1 MFGGKFLFTRQ
12 MRYVGNCRQVDAVF
26 PGLVRGE
33 PGCVGGKTIQELKE
47 EGVFGLYNPLMKAIS
62 VGDQVWWVQWSSYAS
77 GSMPILHEGVVES
90 IEEQDAVVITDAG
103 ESIQI
108 YTNMLSLAG
117 EVDEFY
123 QSLKGRTAAAEEK
136 K

>member
-1 MFGGKFLFTRQ
+1 MFGGKLLFTGQ
-12 MRYVGNCRQVDAVF
+12 MRYVGNCHQDDAVF
-26 PGLVRGE
+26 SGLVRGE
-33 PGCVGGKTIQELKE
+33 PGRVNGKTIHELKE
-47 EGVFGLYNPLMKAIS
+47 EGVFGLYNPLMKAIG
-62 VGDQVWWVQWSSYAS
+62 VGDQVWWPQWRSCAP
-77 GSMPILHEGVVES
+77 GSQPILHEGVVES

-117 EVDEFY
+117 EADEFY
-123 QSLKGRTAAAEEK
+123 QSLKSRTAAAEEK